1 MMRWMAIALAV
12 VLGSAPA
19 ALAGG
24 GDLEALEQRV
34 IQGPALADLVAYAY
48 RTNPSIEAA
57 RQKWRATVEG
67 YRVATAYPDPQLMVT
82 YFPDP
87 LETRLGPQEWNA
99 TLTQGIPFPG
109 KLSKAGDLVEADARI
124 ARLSLDRAV
133 RDVIVRLR
141 ESYHELLYIRQAKQV
156 VAQNRDLL
164 EHLRKVGETAYAQD
178 RAQLLDVVKAQS
190 QSAQLQYDAILLE
203 ELEQTERTRLNA
215 LLNRAPGAPIG
226 PLADEPVRP
235 LAYSLE
241 ELYSLAAEN
250 QEEIRIAGEEVARA
264 EDNVELARYQNRP
277 DFKVGLFYA
286 GIGNPDVP
294 VDPPDAGDDA
304 VGVQVGLTIPLWF
317 GKNSGRL
324 ERARSQVMA
333 ARARKAAVVND
344 AWSSIRALYFRLNN
358 AERLIRLYRD
368 ELLPQAAQ
376 SLEISET
383 WFREGEGSFS
393 DFVETESVWYNFSLA
408 LARAKADY
416 GKYLA
421 RLERLTG
428 LSLTERAEP
437 PAERGSEEGSR

>member
-34 IQGPALADLVAYAY
+34 VQGPALADLVAYAY